1 MLSARAAFGI
11 DLMKRMIPERNF
23 ADMKLSDISSPAQL
37 RACSP
42 GEMRS
47 LAAEIRRQ
55 IIHTVDCNGGHL
67 ASNLGVVELTLALHR
82 AFDCPRDKLIFDVG
96 HQCYAHKLL
105 TGRFDRFATLRQLD
119 GMSGFPQRAESPY
132 DAFGAGHA
140 STALSAA
147 LGMARARDLQ
157 GESYQVVAVVG
168 DGALTGG
175 MCYEALNDA
184 GSRKTP
190 LILVL
195 NDNGMSISRNV
206 GALSAQLTRL
216 RLSRGWLRMKQAVSD
231 ALRHA
236 PVGGERAYRFFQRIK
251 NGLRNILVRDKF
263 FTSLGFRYLG
273 PIDGH
278 DMEALEKIF
287 RRVQALDE
295 PAVIHVV
302 TRKGAGYQQAEERPD
317 KYHGVSPQGGEQ
329 TGKGLGTAAGE
340 KVLALAQGD
349 HRVCVVTAAM
359 TVSTGFGPFVQ
370 ALPERLFDVGIA
382 EEHAV
387 TMACGMAAAGMR
399 PFVAIYETFLQ
410 RGLDQLL
417 LDACLQRLPVCFLMD
432 RAGVGGEDGATHH
445 GLFGP
450 AFLRP
455 MPGLTVLCPRDEG
468 QLHAMIDFA
477 MAQDG
482 PVAIR
487 YGKAVPAGLP
497 AFSGAYAPGQWE
509 TLRAGTDGAI
519 LCDATLIPAALF
531 AADAMAK
538 EGMALQV
545 IHASSYKP
553 LDEALLS
560 ALAQSGKPYFTL
572 EEAAP
577 ETGLGGAVAAW
588 CAAHGESS
596 PAALL
601 GLPDAFIPH
610 GSRALLLQR
619 YGLDGPGVFQA
630 IRKAVHP

>member
-1 MLSARAAFGI
+1 
-11 DLMKRMIPERNF
+11 
-23 ADMKLSDISSPAQL
+23 MKLSDISSPAQL

-42 GEMRS
+42 GELRS
-47 LAAEIRRQ
+47 LAAELRRQ
-55 IIHTVDCNGGHL
+55 IIRTVDCNGGHL

-82 AFDCPRDKLIFDVG
+82 SFDCPRDKLIFDVG

-105 TGRFDRFATLRQLD
+105 TGRFSRFDTLRQLD
-119 GMSGFPQRAESPY
+119 GISGFPQRAESPY

-147 LGMARARDLQ
+147 LGMARARDLR
-157 GESYQVVAVVG
+157 GEKYQVVAVVG

-184 GSRKTP
+184 GSRQTP

-263 FTSLGFRYLG
+263 FTALGFRYLG

-278 DMEALEKIF
+278 DMQALEKIF
-287 RRVQALDE
+287 RRVQALSE
-295 PAVIHVV
+295 PTVIHVV
-302 TRKGAGYQQAEERPD
+302 TRKGAGFQQAEERPD
-317 KYHGVSPQGGEQ
+317 KYHGVSPQGSGQ
-329 TGKGLGTAAGE
+329 SGRGLGAAAGE
-340 KVLALAQGD
+340 KVLSLAQTD
-349 HRVCVVTAAM
+349 DRICVVTAAM
-359 TVSTGFGPFVQ
+359 TDSTGFGPFAKAFPQ
-370 ALPERLFDVGIA
+370 RLFDVGIA

-432 RAGVGGEDGATHH
+432 RAGIGGEDGATHH

-455 MPGLTVLCPRDEG
+455 MPGLTLLCPRDEA
-468 QLHAMIDFA
+468 QLCAMIDDA
-477 MAQDG
+477 MTRDG

-487 YGKAVPAGLP
+487 YGKAGIADLPPFAG
-497 AFSGAYAPGQWE
+497 AFIPGQWE
-509 TLRAGTDGAI
+509 TLLPGEDGAI
-519 LCDATLIPAALF
+519 LSDATLLPSALWAAEKL
-531 AADAMAK
+531 AS
-538 EGMALQV
+538 ETGMGLRV

-553 LDEALLS
+553 LDVPLLQ
-560 ALAQSGKPYFTL
+560 ALAQAGKPFFML

-577 ETGLGGAVAAW
+577 ETGLGGAAAAW
-588 CAAHGESS
+588 CVSHGLQA
-596 PAALL
+596 PTALL

-619 YGLDGPGVFQA
+619 YHLDGAGVYQA
-630 IRKAVHP
+630 IRKAVHS